1 MGAPIILIMLII
13 IILLLQRK
21 QKGSVK
27 FTGKKLLLG
36 LLITIAVIQ
45 GILYYIF

>member
-1 MGAPIILIMLII
+1 MGAPIILLMLII

-21 QKGSVK
+21 QKVK

-36 LLITIAVIQ
+36 LLVTIVLIQ
-45 GILYYIF
+45 GILYLIF